1 MVLDCH
7 PVLQRRLS
15 GTDLV
20 LLVTIGLKLGL
31 SLNNQAFLAV
41 YVPVWMVFKGRGF
54 TSGGQKSASGFSA
67 TACKIQGSK
76 CYIESLPLV

>member
-20 LLVTIGLKLGL
+20 LLVTIGLKLGR

-41 YVPVWMVFKGRGF
+41 YVPV
-54 TSGGQKSASGFSA
+54 
-67 TACKIQGSK
+67 
-76 CYIESLPLV
+76 